1 MIKCLLTSGEHN
13 KKNNPHPTMPTN
25 VDIRDMKKRGVIS
38 KELGSE
44 GVEVA
49 KV

>member
-1 MIKCLLTSGEHN
+1 
-13 KKNNPHPTMPTN
+13 MPTN